1 MGNDTS
7 NMLKLALFAALCAVC
22 YKTNP
27 DEESFKKYMEEK
39 RKEKTNT
46 TNSKVL
52 NSVNNAISQVV
63 APLPNYTYNNYSICS
78 LCSVDNGPKFIGFC
92 NSWIPI
98 GGVKNSDNSGS
109 SSSSGPSSS
118 QGLSSAEIEKEL
130 EGYVISGNKEKAQKN
145 YKEAGKLYVKAAQ
158 GYEKQ
163 NNTNEAAINYE
174 NAFKVYQSDENYARA
189 YENARASAN
198 LFANNERTISRAAR
212 LYESMAQISKAQ
224 KNLKSSFEN
233 YTSAVELYNKIENNN
248 STMQTRI
255 DQADLAA
262 EMGDDYTEKAIELFE
277 DIAKRS
283 ANEPL
288 LKYNVTSALG
298 KASLLQLNKSVNKN
312 NFDDFS
318 ATLDKYIDAYP
329 VFADSAEYDLCHDVD
344 IAITIDNVDAVKDL
358 CTKYKQTHNI
368 SEWQSTIIDKVI
380 KYAEKKAKS
389 IL

>member
-1 MGNDTS
+1 
-7 NMLKLALFAALCAVC
+7 MLKLALFAALCAVC

-27 DEESFKKYMEEK
+27 DENSFKKYLEEK
-39 RKEKTNT
+39 RKEKTST

-52 NSVNNAISQVV
+52 NKVNNAISQVV
-63 APLPNYTYNNYSICS
+63 APLPNYTYNNYSVCS

-92 NSWIPI
+92 NSWYPI
-98 GGVKNSDNSGS
+98 GGVKKSSDNGS
-109 SSSSGPSSS
+109 SSSSSSS

-130 EGYVISGNKEKAQKN
+130 EEYVISGNKEKAQKN
-145 YKEAGKLYVKAAQ
+145 FKEAGKLYVKAAQ

-163 NNTNEAAINYE
+163 NNTYEAAINYE
-174 NAFKVYQSDENYARA
+174 NAFKAYQSDENYARA
-189 YENARASAN
+189 YENAKTSAN

-212 LYESMAQISKAQ
+212 LYESMAQISMKQ
-224 KNLKSSFEN
+224 KNLKTSFEN
-233 YTSAVELYNKIENNN
+233 YTSAIELYNKIENNN
-248 STMQTRI
+248 STMQTRLA
-255 DQADLAA
+255 QANLAA
-262 EMGDDYTEKAIELFE
+262 EMGDNYAEKAIELFE

-288 LKYNVTSALG
+288 LKYNVTSSLG
-298 KASLLQLNKSVNKN
+298 KASLLYLNKSVSKD

-318 ATLDKYIDAYP
+318 VTLDKYIDAYP

-344 IAITIDNVDAVKDL
+344 LAITTENADKVKDL

-368 SEWQSTIIDKVI
+368 SEWESTVIDKVI
-380 KYAEKKAKS
+380 KYADKKAKS

>member
-1 MGNDTS
+1 
-7 NMLKLALFAALCAVC
+7 LI
-22 YKTNP
+22 
-27 DEESFKKYMEEK
+27 FK
-39 RKEKTNT
+39 
-46 TNSKVL
+46 
-52 NSVNNAISQVV
+52 
-63 APLPNYTYNNYSICS
+63 
-78 LCSVDNGPKFIGFC
+78 
-92 NSWIPI
+92 
-98 GGVKNSDNSGS
+98 
-109 SSSSGPSSS
+109 
-118 QGLSSAEIEKEL
+118 
-130 EGYVISGNKEKAQKN
+130 
-145 YKEAGKLYVKAAQ
+145 
-158 GYEKQ
+158 
-163 NNTNEAAINYE
+163 
-174 NAFKVYQSDENYARA
+174 ARA

-329 VFADSAEYDLCHDVD
+329 VFADSAEYDLCHVSF
-344 IAITIDNVDAVKDL
+344 
-358 CTKYKQTHNI
+358 YG
-368 SEWQSTIIDKVI
+368 
-380 KYAEKKAKS
+380 EKKEKKRT
-389 IL
+389 IKNKWII